1 MAAPDKAAA
10 APVVSAVPA
19 ADIPEAALPRLHA
32 PAPGLYRH
40 YKGGWYEVLG
50 TVRCS
55 ETLQA
60 MVLYRA
66 LYGEGLKDNSEGS
79 HGAVLWVRPAAMFS
93 ETGCFAGQQQS
104 RFALHDSASVPLSD
118 LPTAHALIAHL
129 RGRAQRSG
137 TDLDSALRPPP
148 PEPTTCCGRGCNGC
162 VWEGFYAALEC
173 WRSDA
178 LAVVRC

>member
-19 ADIPEAALPRLHA
+19 ADIPEAALPPLHA

-40 YKGGWYEVLG
+40 YKGGWYEVLS

-104 RFALHDSASVPLSD
+104 VAAIQPVKPSPPLDHLVLDKPAITARQSLTWASP
-118 LPTAHALIAHL
+118 H
-129 RGRAQRSG
+129 RA
-137 TDLDSALRPPP
+137 
-148 PEPTTCCGRGCNGC
+148 
-162 VWEGFYAALEC
+162 F
-173 WRSDA
+173 
-178 LAVVRC
+178 